1 MANKKPSEP
10 IAAAVTETQK
20 LNKELLKTEEITK
33 RIFGNLS
40 KIVKPIQKLNA
51 SSGVGVGSTRQNLGT
66 ENANIPGNA
75 QGAQGAQPTQG
86 SSAMP
91 WMYTT
96 AGAGTLAAAKVGL
109 GLAGAA
115 YAAIPGLDTVLPTA
129 SAYYGSAMR
138 GPIGT
143 TRQQISTRTIKALN
157 GGVTS
162 PLDAAAASNIL
173 SQSYFYNPRSS
184 AYTNTMAEVG
194 GAARALNM
202 NNAEAAQA
210 LGGLQTGPMGGNL
223 YQYGIHTI
231 DPMSGKQLSTEQ
243 IARQMYNR
251 IFTNQK
257 GLTYKDVQGSLQYG
271 FAGANLRNMGLS
283 EAQQKI
289 FGQAF
294 LNFSQGKGFDLKTEG
309 GADNP
314 MSPYYQY
321 KTSEAELINKK
332 TDAELEGYAKAMAA
346 ASAFNKELSNM
357 SDFLFKLKGLI
368 QGITSTNLGGA
379 LGIAGGAITGAVQG
393 LTGAA
398 VMRRLLGGAAAKTAG
413 KAATSTL
420 GKTALT
426 IGSKTLGRGVPV
438 LSGLV
443 AGATHQGFLSSVAG
457 GALVGGV
464 LGGGLPGAVI
474 GGGLSA
480 ASYLVGNLFGSTTKA
495 LTTSNGEP
503 SGSVE
508 KKKQAWATQFLEKS
522 GAPVTEQNLQAIMTW
537 MNAEGGHFK
546 NTAKYNP
553 LNTTKTMPGAKTM
566 QNSSAGVKS
575 YASWNQGLEANVQTL
590 NLSYYKDVRS
600 ALMKG
605 DDANAVLQAVQ
616 NSPWAAGHYGYK
628 LASGGSSAS
637 TSTSSGNKTVNIS
650 LNIEKAT
657 HEEAVKLAK
666 EVKRILQNDKDLN
679 KTGSR

>member
-40 KIVKPIQKLNA
+40 KIVKPIQKLNS
-51 SSGVGVGSTRQNLGT
+51 SSGVGVGSNRQNLGT
-66 ENANIPGNA
+66 ENANIPSTGQA
-75 QGAQGAQPTQG
+75 SQTSQPTQG
-86 SSAMP
+86 SSSMP

-115 YAAIPGLDTVLPTA
+115 YAAAPGLDSVIPTA
-129 SAYYGSAMR
+129 SAYYGSSLR
-138 GPIGT
+138 GPLGT

-157 GGVTS
+157 GGVSS

-173 SQSYFYNPRSS
+173 TQSYFYNPRGS

-243 IARQMYNR
+243 IARQMFNR

-283 EAQQKI
+283 ENQQKI

-314 MSPYYQY
+314 ASKYYEYQ
-321 KTSEAELINKK
+321 TSQANLINKK
-332 TDAELEGYAKAMAA
+332 TDAELAGYAQAMDAA
-346 ASAFNKELSNM
+346 IAFNKELENM
-357 SDFLFKLKGLI
+357 SDALFKLKGLI
-368 QGITSTNLGGA
+368 QGIASTA
-379 LGIAGGAITGAVQG
+379 L
-393 LTGAA
+393 GAA
-398 VMRRLLGGAAAKTAG
+398 VGVAGSAVGTAVTGLFGARALGKI
-413 KAATSTL
+413 L
-420 GKTALT
+420 GKTTDKAVKGGLKTAVKAGAARYAAPIVAASVMPDNAAGFLGTVALSAGT
-426 IGSKTLGRGVPV
+426 GALFGGGVP
-438 LSGLV
+438 
-443 AGATHQGFLSSVAG
+443 
-457 GALVGGV
+457 GALVGAG
-464 LGGGLPGAVI
+464 LGAATWAV
-474 GGGLSA
+474 
-480 ASYLVGNLFGSTTKA
+480 NNMFGSTTKA
-495 LTTSNGEP
+495 LATSSGTP
-503 SGSVE
+503 SGSTSE
-508 KKKQAWATQFLEKS
+508 QQKTWATQFLQKA
-522 GAPVTEQNLQAIMTW
+522 GAPVTEQNLQAITTW
-537 MNAEGGHFK
+537 MNAEGGHWK

-566 QNSSAGVKS
+566 QGSSAGVKS
-575 YASWNQGLEANVQTL
+575 YASWNQGLEANVKTL
-590 NLSYYKDVRS
+590 NLSYYDDVRA
-600 ALMKG
+600 ALNKG

-628 LASGGSSAS
+628 LASGSSSAS
-637 TSTSSGNKTVNIS
+637 TTASAGNKTVNIS
-650 LNIEKAT
+650 LNIDKAT

-679 KTGSR
+679 KIGSK